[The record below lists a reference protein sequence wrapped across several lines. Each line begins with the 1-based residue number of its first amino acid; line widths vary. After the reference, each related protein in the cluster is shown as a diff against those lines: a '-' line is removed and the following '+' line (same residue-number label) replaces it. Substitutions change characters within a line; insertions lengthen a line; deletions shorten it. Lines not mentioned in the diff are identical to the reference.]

1 MTTQERLR
9 EKAEQDRRD
18 AGLTRDD
25 QRQGAEMRGLVRD
38 AERVNTAN
46 AMAQRAQ
53 DARNAAEA
61 AAAERAAQQAIE
73 TASTVSETPTPV
85 PVVSSAT
92 PRSPTEEQ
100 ERLRKIGEYNIR
112 AKDEAREDYRQ
123 GAEMKAAAEKET
135 AEKAEMDR
143 VARLPQPV
151 PYVSE
156 PPPNAGSFAKEID
169 NPDWLNTEITRLNR
183 VRNFTTRNQAD
194 TTAVDKQI
202 AEREAKLASITSG
215 EYVPL
220 GTDGKPIT
228 WYKQQAENYAINQES
243 LKSMPKQN
251 VAFGNLNKSLEKISD
266 VFKTFEPG
274 GGADAKAAAISF
286 LRSIGFDPKNMATAN
301 PAAVAEINK
310 YSTNAMFDVLKQA
323 VEGTALDSVVQSIK
337 ETVPES
343 SLQPKANREVLS
355 SMKGTAAYIMKFNQD
370 YQDAVVKDKNLNKSL
385 YSSWWMKQPEN
396 DAYEI
401 TKRFYATTPVRG
413 ELTRN
418 TDWSSLTK
426 GHQYVLDENLDK
438 KVKKPTVYVFTGFEG
453 KNPLFDKVGK

>member
-1 MTTQERLR
+1 MTTEIRLR
-9 EKAEQDRRD
+9 EKAKQDRRD
-18 AGLTRDD
+18 AGLARDD
-25 QRQGAEMRGLVRD
+25 QRQGAEMRDLVRD
-38 AERVNTAN
+38 EERVNTAN
-46 AMAQRAQ
+46 AMIQRAQ

-61 AAAERAAQQAIE
+61 ADAERAAQQAIK

-85 PVVSSAT
+85 PVVSSST

-112 AKDEAREDYRQ
+112 AKDLAREDYRQ
-123 GAEMKAAAEKET
+123 GAEMKAAAEKEA

-143 VARLPQPV
+143 VARRPQPV

-156 PPPNAGSFAKEID
+156 PPPSAGSFAKEID
-169 NPDWLNTEITRLNR
+169 NPDWLNTEIARLNR
-183 VRNFTTRNQAD
+183 VRNAARSSGVNPEAT
-194 TTAVDKQI
+194 DKQI

-215 EYVPL
+215 DYVPL

-228 WYKQQAENYAINQES
+228 WYKQQAENYAINQKTLES
-243 LKSMPKQN
+243 MQAQDVP
-251 VAFGNLNKSLEKISD
+251 FGGFVKSLDKISD

-274 GGADAKAAAISF
+274 AGADAKAAAVSF
-286 LRSIGFDPKNMATAN
+286 ARSIGFDPKDTATAN
-301 PAAVAEINK
+301 PTAVAEIMK
-310 YSTNAMFDVLKQA
+310 YSTNALFDQMKQA
-323 VEGTALDSVVQSIK
+323 VVGTPLLAEVERLSK
-337 ETVPES
+337 TVPES
-343 SLQPKANREVLS
+343 SLQPKANREILS
-355 SMKGTAAYIMKFNQD
+355 NMKGTAAYIMKFNKD
-370 YQDAVVKDKNLNKSL
+370 YQDAVVKDKNLNKNL

-396 DAYEI
+396 DAVKI
-401 TKRFYATTPVRG
+401 TKEFYATTPVRG

-418 TDWSSLTK
+418 TDWSGLTK